1 MPLLLINASSGP
13 GYCNKISQEMTL
25 LAVRLEDFLKRCS
38 CLPPRLRSR
47 IWRLQFNEHS
57 AAGTNVETTVHG
69 GKLPSSQERLAL
81 DVSSSWSSTEFL
93 GNFHEIFTY
102 WGSQVML
109 QTVITPVSQW
119 INSQLL
125 KGNFF
130 RLLKDGSVN
139 DYAKTTSLTFE
150 QEKLVHYSY
159 FHQTNLKE
167 E

>member
-1 MPLLLINASSGP
+1 
-13 GYCNKISQEMTL
+13 
-25 LAVRLEDFLKRCS
+25 
-38 CLPPRLRSR
+38 
-47 IWRLQFNEHS
+47 
-57 AAGTNVETTVHG
+57 
-69 GKLPSSQERLAL
+69 
-81 DVSSSWSSTEFL
+81 
-93 GNFHEIFTY
+93 
-102 WGSQVML
+102 ML

-139 DYAKTTSLTFE
+139 DYAKTTSLTFK

-159 FHQTNLKE
+159 FHQTNLIE